1 MLLGGQRRGERRYRD
16 HANTAGV
23 GIPRVVF
30 VLPPLRR
37 KLYRNMYQSRPYI
50 RPREHT
56 PVHTSGIHTIGMV
69 GRKWNPPAASA
80 CCAIQCISPPSY
92 SRIPGR
98 EAALR
103 LSGLRLR
110 KGSPSA
116 RVHGA
121 HRDSGRMLRSP
132 SPLAAL
138 RQFFLGRR
146 LHLIL
151 PAMWQFA

>member
-1 MLLGGQRRGERRYRD
+1 MSGDIATTQTPLEWTYPASSLCSPHSVGSSIGTCIKAARTYA
-16 HANTAGV
+16 HANTHPYTQAASTRSAWWAGS
-23 GIPRVVF
+23 GTHRQPA
-30 VLPPLRR
+30 PALRSSA
-37 KLYRNMYQSRPYI
+37 YPH
-50 RPREHT
+50 PHT
-56 PVHTSGIHTIGMV
+56 PEYLGERQHS
-69 GRKWNPPAASA
+69 
-80 CCAIQCISPPSY
+80 Q
-92 SRIPGR
+92 
-98 EAALR
+98 R

-151 PAMWQFA
+151 PAMWQFV